1 MKNKKGFTLT
11 EILAT
16 IVILGIIL
24 AIAVPSYN
32 ALSKKFEKEYY
43 DKLDKSVLAAAKS
56 YWKDNPDKRP
66 NELLKTNYIELDDLI
81 KQKHIENV
89 TEYKDKK
96 SLKGY
101 IIIINVGN
109 GKYDYKTCIKN
120 DSETWRSWDG
130 LKEKEKNNINN
141 YCNEIWKKK
150 YTVNY
155 NTITD
160 DRVYL
165 YVDEDYEMNENNSN
179 ELRKKLGTAK
189 VASVTD
195 SDGHTLKE
203 ITIADGEDNKV
214 YPENVTA
221 VALNEKRTFKLEY
234 SNGTRDL
241 EVFKYDA
248 PLVSTEGNKVTLK
261 VKDDNKNLMTDLGLT
276 TSKYQQYVN
285 GKWEDI
291 SCEGTKKEECSIS
304 YRGTGTLEVKYRF
317 IDSDIPGN
325 YRLTGSRDYGNISNE
340 SETYTINL
348 TTPELS
354 VTPHIGNIKGANYNG
369 EWTNEDVY
377 FQIAGKDIKFA
388 YRTSLNGNWKEES
401 SIPESIKTTV
411 KNGKVLNTTYQFADA
426 SGKSEHSKENPL
438 EYSVKIDKIKPT
450 IEVKIY
456 DTNGNEHKTGFLES
470 WTNKDLV
477 LVAKVEDKHSGIKK
491 VSYNLFGDFDEYEG
505 DNNSRIYTT
514 LLNSSTSSVTIEATD
529 NAGNIAGKTINVKID
544 KLKPQ
549 CSITND
555 YNNNKLK
562 ATIVDLGG
570 SGIASKGITPSLN
583 EEKCSE
589 GNSIFENVFDGALN
603 ILNLKTCYKYTK
615 ADMYTL
621 TVQDGANNT
630 SVCQITTKGNNSTTS
645 PKEDL
650 SKPIITL
657 SSASQTSSDV
667 TFSLT
672 NPNNTGTLYY
682 SFDKENWVEYPNE
695 NILLINWTGSRK
707 VYAYVKGTTTKSE
720 TSEATG
726 YCNKDGV
733 WVTPNALEGTY
744 FKLKFTLPNN
754 PSGVTN
760 GKYEYIYWGAVTT
773 NDTENKQ
780 SSQTNECNLTKDLIN
795 NRKTITTSTTEKL
808 YMKFQ
813 RQYYCFA
820 VRPYRNKEIT
830 EINRWTIQR
839 KHAKTVGTINSSNY
853 NGVE

>member
-66 NELLKTNYIELDDLI
+66 KELLKSDHIMLDDLI
-81 KQKHIENV
+81 KKKHIENV
-89 TEYKDKK
+89 TEYRSKK
-96 SLKGY
+96 GLKGY

-120 DSETWRSWDG
+120 AQNWSSWDTS
-130 LKEKEKNNINN
+130 KETVLDNINN
-141 YCNEIWKKK
+141 YCNEIWKNN

-155 NTITD
+155 NTITAD
-160 DRVYL
+160 QVYL

-179 ELRKKLGTAK
+179 ELRKKLGTSK

-195 SDGHTLKE
+195 SEDNTLKE
-203 ITIADGEDNKV
+203 ITIADGKDNKV

-241 EVFKYDA
+241 EVFKYEA
-248 PLVSTEGNKVTLK
+248 PFVSTNGNKVTLN
-261 VKDDNKNLMTDLGLT
+261 VKESDKALLIDKLKLKI
-276 TSKYQQYVN
+276 SKYQQYVN
-285 GKWEDI
+285 GNWEDI
-291 SCEGTKKEECSIS
+291 SCEVDEVDKECITS
-304 YRGTGTLEVKYRF
+304 YKGTGSLEVKYRF
-317 IDSDIPGN
+317 IDSDTEGK
-325 YRLTGSRDYGNISNE
+325 YRLTGARGYGNISDE

-354 VTPHIGNIKGANYNG
+354 VTPHIGNIKGPNYNG

-426 SGKSEHSKENPL
+426 NGKSEHSKKTPL
-438 EYSVKIDKIKPT
+438 EYPVKIDKVKPN
-450 IEVKIY
+450 IEVKVY
-456 DTNGNEHKTGFLES
+456 DTNGNEYDTEKAPP

-477 LVAKVEDKHSGIKK
+477 LVVKVEDKDSGIKEVK
-491 VSYNLFGDFDEYEG
+491 YNDFWNFDGYEG
-505 DNNSRIYTT
+505 NDNSRIYTK
-514 LLNSSTSSVTIEATD
+514 LLDSTISSVKVEAID
-529 NAGNIAGKTINVKID
+529 NAGNKASNTTDVNID
-544 KLKPQ
+544 KSKPYCIITDDSKNSRLK
-549 CSITND
+549 SIIFD
-555 YNNNKLK
+555 ME
-562 ATIVDLGG
+562 
-570 SGIASKGITPSLN
+570 SGIKSKEINPELN
-583 EEKCSE
+583 GEKCSKL
-589 GNSIFENVFDGALN
+589 DTR
-603 ILNLKTCYKYTK
+603 TCYKYTK
-615 ADMYTL
+615 ANIKYTL
-621 TVQDGANNT
+621 TIIDNAGNKNTCEATPKSNT
-630 SVCQITTKGNNSTTS
+630 SST
-645 PKEDL
+645 PAKENL
-650 SKPIITL
+650 AKPIINL
-657 SSASQTSSDV
+657 SPAPKTTSDI
-667 TFSLT
+667 TFTLT
-672 NPNNTGTLYY
+672 NPNSTGTLYY
-682 SFDKENWVEYPNE
+682 SFDKTNWVKYPHGD
-695 NILLINWTGSRK
+695 ILLINWTGSRK
-707 VYAYVKGTTTKSE
+707 VYAYVKGTTTNSE
-720 TSEATG
+720 ISEATG

-733 WVTPNALEGTY
+733 SVSPNALEGTY
-744 FKLKFTLPNN
+744 FTLKFTLPNN

-760 GKYEYIYWGAVTT
+760 GKYEYIYWGAVAT

-780 SSQTNECNLTKDLIN
+780 SSQTNKCNLTKDLIN
-795 NRKTITTSTTEKL
+795 KRKTITTPTTEKL
-808 YMKFQ
+808 YMKYQ

>member
-66 NELLKTNYIELDDLI
+66 KELLKSDHIMLDDLI
-81 KQKHIENV
+81 KKKHIENV
-89 TEYKDKK
+89 TEYRSKK
-96 SLKGY
+96 GLKGY

-120 DSETWRSWDG
+120 AQNWSSWDTS
-130 LKEKEKNNINN
+130 KETVFDNINN
-141 YCNEIWKKK
+141 YCNEIWKNN

-155 NTITD
+155 NTITAD
-160 DRVYL
+160 QVYL

-179 ELRKKLGTAK
+179 ELRKKLGTDK

-195 SDGHTLKE
+195 SDGHTLKK
-203 ITIADGEDNKV
+203 ITIADGKDNKV

-276 TSKYQQYVN
+276 TSKYQQYVKD
-285 GKWEDI
+285 KWEDI
-291 SCEGTKKEECSIS
+291 SCEGTKKEECTIS

-354 VTPHIGNIKGANYNG
+354 VTPHIGSIKGPNYNG

-388 YRTSLNGNWKEES
+388 YRTSLNVKWKEEA
-401 SIPESIKTTV
+401 SIPESIKATV
-411 KNGKVLNTTYQFADA
+411 KTGEVLNTTYQFADA
-426 SGKSEHSKENPL
+426 KGKSEHSKKTPL
-438 EYSVKIDKIKPT
+438 EYPVKIDKVKPN

-456 DTNGNEHKTGFLES
+456 DTNGNEYDTGKKP

-477 LVAKVEDKHSGIKK
+477 LVAKVEDKDSGIKEVK
-491 VSYNLFGDFDEYEG
+491 YNDFWNFDGYEG
-505 DNNSRIYTT
+505 NDNSRIYTK
-514 LLNSSTSSVTIEATD
+514 LLDSTISSVKVEAID
-529 NAGNIAGKTINVKID
+529 NAGNKASNITDVNID
-544 KLKPQ
+544 KSKPYCIITDDSKNSRLK
-549 CSITND
+549 SIIFD
-555 YNNNKLK
+555 ME
-562 ATIVDLGG
+562 
-570 SGIASKGITPSLN
+570 SGIKSKEINPELN
-583 EEKCSE
+583 GEKCSKL
-589 GNSIFENVFDGALN
+589 DTR
-603 ILNLKTCYKYTK
+603 TCYKYTK
-615 ADMYTL
+615 ANIKYTL
-621 TVQDGANNT
+621 TIIDNAGNKNTCEATPKSNT
-630 SVCQITTKGNNSTTS
+630 SST
-645 PKEDL
+645 PAKENL
-650 SKPIITL
+650 AKPIINL
-657 SSASQTSSDV
+657 SPAPKTTSDI
-667 TFSLT
+667 TFTLT
-672 NPNNTGTLYY
+672 NPNSTGTLYY
-682 SFDKENWVEYPNE
+682 SFDKTNWVKYPHGD
-695 NILLINWTGSRK
+695 ILLINWTGSRK
-707 VYAYVKGTTTKSE
+707 VYAYVKGTTTNSE
-720 TSEATG
+720 ISEATG

-733 WVTPNALEGTY
+733 SVSPNALEGTY

-760 GKYEYIYWGAVTT
+760 GKYEYIYWGAVAT
-773 NDTENKQ
+773 DHTENKQ
-780 SSQTNECNLTKDLIN
+780 SSQTNKCNLTEDLIN
-795 NRKTITTSTTEKL
+795 ERKIITTSTTERL

>member
-130 LKEKEKNNINN
+130 LKEKEENNINN
-141 YCNEIWKKK
+141 YCNKIWINE

-155 NTITD
+155 NAITGD
-160 DRVYL
+160 PVYL

-179 ELRKKLGTAK
+179 ELRKKLGTDK

-195 SDGHTLKE
+195 RDGHTLKK
-203 ITIADGEDNKV
+203 IRIADGEDNKV

-241 EVFKYDA
+241 QVFKYDA
-248 PLVSTEGNKVTLK
+248 PLVSTNGNKVTLK
-261 VKDDNKNLMTDLGLT
+261 VKDANKNLMTDLSLT
-276 TSKYQQYVN
+276 TFKYQQYVKD
-285 GKWEDI
+285 KWEDI
-291 SCEGTKKEECSIS
+291 SCEETKNEGCTIS

-340 SETYTINL
+340 SEIYTINL
-348 TTPELS
+348 TTSELS
-354 VTPHIGNIKGANYNG
+354 VTPHIGSIKGSNYNG
-369 EWTNEDVY
+369 EWISKDVY
-377 FQIAGKDIKFA
+377 FQIEGKNIKLA
-388 YRTSLNGNWKEES
+388 YRTSLNGNWKEEK
-401 SIPESIKTTV
+401 SIPESIKATV
-411 KNGKVLNTTYQFADA
+411 KKDKVLNTTYQFADA

-456 DTNGNEHKTGFLES
+456 DTNGIEHETGK

-514 LLNSSTSSVTIEATD
+514 LLNSSTSSVTI
-529 NAGNIAGKTINVKID
+529 
-544 KLKPQ
+544 
-549 CSITND
+549 
-555 YNNNKLK
+555 
-562 ATIVDLGG
+562 
-570 SGIASKGITPSLN
+570 
-583 EEKCSE
+583 
-589 GNSIFENVFDGALN
+589 
-603 ILNLKTCYKYTK
+603 
-615 ADMYTL
+615 
-621 TVQDGANNT
+621 
-630 SVCQITTKGNNSTTS
+630 
-645 PKEDL
+645 
-650 SKPIITL
+650 
-657 SSASQTSSDV
+657 
-667 TFSLT
+667 
-672 NPNNTGTLYY
+672 
-682 SFDKENWVEYPNE
+682 
-695 NILLINWTGSRK
+695 
-707 VYAYVKGTTTKSE
+707 
-720 TSEATG
+720 
-726 YCNKDGV
+726 
-733 WVTPNALEGTY
+733 
-744 FKLKFTLPNN
+744 
-754 PSGVTN
+754 
-760 GKYEYIYWGAVTT
+760 
-773 NDTENKQ
+773 
-780 SSQTNECNLTKDLIN
+780 
-795 NRKTITTSTTEKL
+795 
-808 YMKFQ
+808 
-813 RQYYCFA
+813 
-820 VRPYRNKEIT
+820 
-830 EINRWTIQR
+830 
-839 KHAKTVGTINSSNY
+839 
-853 NGVE
+853 

>member
-1 MKNKKGFTLT
+1 M
-11 EILAT
+11 
-16 IVILGIIL
+16 
-24 AIAVPSYN
+24 
-32 ALSKKFEKEYY
+32 
-43 DKLDKSVLAAAKS
+43 
-56 YWKDNPDKRP
+56 
-66 NELLKTNYIELDDLI
+66 
-81 KQKHIENV
+81 
-89 TEYKDKK
+89 
-96 SLKGY
+96 
-101 IIIINVGN
+101 
-109 GKYDYKTCIKN
+109 
-120 DSETWRSWDG
+120 
-130 LKEKEKNNINN
+130 
-141 YCNEIWKKK
+141 
-150 YTVNY
+150 
-155 NTITD
+155 
-160 DRVYL
+160 
-165 YVDEDYEMNENNSN
+165 
-179 ELRKKLGTAK
+179 
-189 VASVTD
+189 
-195 SDGHTLKE
+195 
-203 ITIADGEDNKV
+203 
-214 YPENVTA
+214 
-221 VALNEKRTFKLEY
+221 
-234 SNGTRDL
+234 
-241 EVFKYDA
+241 
-248 PLVSTEGNKVTLK
+248 
-261 VKDDNKNLMTDLGLT
+261 
-276 TSKYQQYVN
+276 
-285 GKWEDI
+285 
-291 SCEGTKKEECSIS
+291 
-304 YRGTGTLEVKYRF
+304 
-317 IDSDIPGN
+317 
-325 YRLTGSRDYGNISNE
+325 
-340 SETYTINL
+340 
-348 TTPELS
+348 
-354 VTPHIGNIKGANYNG
+354 
-369 EWTNEDVY
+369 
-377 FQIAGKDIKFA
+377 
-388 YRTSLNGNWKEES
+388 
-401 SIPESIKTTV
+401 
-411 KNGKVLNTTYQFADA
+411 
-426 SGKSEHSKENPL
+426 
-438 EYSVKIDKIKPT
+438 
-450 IEVKIY
+450 
-456 DTNGNEHKTGFLES
+456 
-470 WTNKDLV
+470 
-477 LVAKVEDKHSGIKK
+477 AKVEDKHSGIKK

-514 LLNSSTSSVTIEATD
+514 LLNSSTSSVTIKATD
-529 NAGNIAGKTINVKID
+529 NAGNTAEKTINVKID

-555 YNNNKLK
+555 SNNNKLK

-707 VYAYVKGTTTKSE
+707 VYAYVKGTTTNSE
-720 TSEATG
+720 ISEATG

-733 WVTPNALEGTY
+733 SVSPNALEGTY

-760 GKYEYIYWGAVTT
+760 GKYEYIYWGAVAT
-773 NDTENKQ
+773 DHTENKQ
-780 SSQTNECNLTKDLIN
+780 SSQTNKCNLTEDLIN
-795 NRKTITTSTTEKL
+795 ERKIITTSTTERL

>member
-120 DSETWRSWDG
+120 DSKTWMSWN
-130 LKEKEKNNINN
+130 ENQEVEKNNINN
-141 YCNEIWKKK
+141 YCNGIWINE

-155 NTITD
+155 NAITD

-195 SDGHTLKE
+195 SYGHTLKK
-203 ITIADGEDNKV
+203 ITIADGKDNKV

-276 TSKYQQYVN
+276 TSKYQQYVKD
-285 GKWEDI
+285 KWEDI
-291 SCEGTKKEECSIS
+291 SCEGTKKEECTIS

-354 VTPHIGNIKGANYNG
+354 VTPHIGSIKGPNYNG

-438 EYSVKIDKIKPT
+438 EYPVKIDKIKPT

-456 DTNGNEHKTGFLES
+456 DTNGKEHKTGK

-514 LLNSSTSSVTIEATD
+514 LLNSSTSSVTIKATD
-529 NAGNIAGKTINVKID
+529 NAGNIAEKTINVKID

-555 YNNNKLK
+555 SNNNKLK

-630 SVCQITTKGNNSTTS
+630 SDCQITTKGNNSTTS

-657 SSASQTSSDV
+657 SSTSQTSSDV

-707 VYAYVKGTTTKSE
+707 VYAYVKGTTTNSE
-720 TSEATG
+720 ISEATG

-733 WVTPNALEGTY
+733 SVSPNALEGTY
-744 FKLKFTLPNN
+744 FNLKFTLPNN

-760 GKYEYIYWGAVTT
+760 GKYEYIYWGAVAT

-780 SSQTNECNLTKDLIN
+780 SSQTNECNLTEDLIN
-795 NRKTITTSTTEKL
+795 KRKIITTSTTEKL
-808 YMKFQ
+808 YMKYQ

-820 VRPYRNKEIT
+820 VRPYRDKEIT

>member
-16 IVILGIIL
+16 IVILGVIL

-56 YWKDNPDKRP
+56 YCKDNPDKRP
-66 NELLKTNYIELDDLI
+66 KELLKSDHIMLDDLI
-81 KQKHIENV
+81 KKKHIENV

-96 SLKGY
+96 SLEGY

-120 DSETWRSWDG
+120 AQNWSSWDTS
-130 LKEKEKNNINN
+130 KETVFDNINN
-141 YCNEIWKKK
+141 YCNEIWKNN

-155 NTITD
+155 NTITAD
-160 DRVYL
+160 QVYL

-179 ELRKKLGTAK
+179 ELRKKLGTSK

-195 SDGHTLKE
+195 SEDNTLKA
-203 ITIADGEDNKV
+203 ITIADGKDNKV

-241 EVFKYDA
+241 EVFKYEA
-248 PLVSTEGNKVTLK
+248 PFVSTNGNKVTLN
-261 VKDDNKNLMTDLGLT
+261 VKESDKALLIDKLKLKI
-276 TSKYQQYVN
+276 SKYQQYVN
-285 GKWEDI
+285 GNWEDI
-291 SCEGTKKEECSIS
+291 SCEVDEVDKECITS
-304 YRGTGTLEVKYRF
+304 YKGTGSLEVKYRF
-317 IDSDIPGN
+317 IDSDTEGK
-325 YRLTGSRDYGNISNE
+325 YRLTGARGYGNISDE

-354 VTPHIGNIKGANYNG
+354 VTPHIGNIKGPNYNG

-426 SGKSEHSKENPL
+426 NGKSEHSKETPL
-438 EYSVKIDKIKPT
+438 EYPVKIDKVKPN
-450 IEVKIY
+450 IEVKVY
-456 DTNGNEHKTGFLES
+456 DTNGNEYDNDTEKAP

-477 LVAKVEDKHSGIKK
+477 LVVKVEDKDSGIKEVK
-491 VSYNLFGDFDEYEG
+491 YNDFWNFDGYEG
-505 DNNSRIYTT
+505 NDNSRIYTK
-514 LLNSSTSSVTIEATD
+514 LLDSTISSVKVEAID
-529 NAGNIAGKTINVKID
+529 NAGNKASNTTDVNID
-544 KLKPQ
+544 KSKPYCIITDDSKNSRLK
-549 CSITND
+549 SIIFD
-555 YNNNKLK
+555 ME
-562 ATIVDLGG
+562 
-570 SGIASKGITPSLN
+570 SGIKSKEINPELN
-583 EEKCSE
+583 GEKCSKL
-589 GNSIFENVFDGALN
+589 DTR
-603 ILNLKTCYKYTK
+603 TCYKYTK
-615 ADMYTL
+615 ANIKYTL
-621 TVQDGANNT
+621 TIIDNAGNKNTCEATPKSNT
-630 SVCQITTKGNNSTTS
+630 SST
-645 PKEDL
+645 PAKENL
-650 SKPIITL
+650 AKPIINL
-657 SSASQTSSDV
+657 SPAPKTTSDI
-667 TFSLT
+667 TFTLT
-672 NPNNTGTLYY
+672 NPNSTGTLYY
-682 SFDKENWVEYPNE
+682 SFDKTNWVKYPHGD
-695 NILLINWTGSRK
+695 ILLINWTGSRK
-707 VYAYVKGTTTKSE
+707 VYAYVKGTTTNSE
-720 TSEATG
+720 ISEATG

-733 WVTPNALEGTY
+733 SVSPNALEGTY

-760 GKYEYIYWGAVTT
+760 GKYEYIYWGAVAT

-780 SSQTNECNLTKDLIN
+780 SSQTNKCNLTKDLIN
-795 NRKTITTSTTEKL
+795 KRKTITTPTTEKL
-808 YMKFQ
+808 YMKYQ

>member
-16 IVILGIIL
+16 IVILGVIL

-66 NELLKTNYIELDDLI
+66 KELLKSDYIALDDLI
-81 KQKHIENV
+81 KEKHIENV
-89 TEYKDKK
+89 TEYRSKK
-96 SLKGY
+96 GLEGY

-120 DSETWRSWDG
+120 DKNWSSWDSS
-130 LKEKEKNNINN
+130 KATVKDNINN
-141 YCNEIWKKK
+141 YCNNKWLAND
-150 YTVNY
+150 VNY
-155 NTITD
+155 NTITED
-160 DRVYL
+160 PVYL

-179 ELRKKLGTAK
+179 ELRKKLGTSK
-189 VASVTD
+189 IASVTD

-241 EVFKYDA
+241 EVFKYEA
-248 PLVSTEGNKVTLK
+248 PIVSTKENKVTLK
-261 VKDDNKNLMTDLGLT
+261 VKDVNKNLMTDLGLT

-291 SCEGTKKEECSIS
+291 SCEGTKKEECTIS

-340 SETYTINL
+340 SEIYAINL
-348 TTPELS
+348 TTSELS
-354 VTPHIGNIKGANYNG
+354 VTPHIGNIKGPNYNG
-369 EWTNEDVY
+369 EWINKDVY
-377 FQIAGKDIKFA
+377 FQIEGKDIKFA

-426 SGKSEHSKENPL
+426 NGKSEHSKKTPL
-438 EYSVKIDKIKPT
+438 EYPVKIDKVKPN
-450 IEVKIY
+450 IEVKVY
-456 DTNGNEHKTGFLES
+456 DTNGNEYDTEKAP

-477 LVAKVEDKHSGIKK
+477 LVVKVEDKDSGIKEVK
-491 VSYNLFGDFDEYEG
+491 YNDFWNFDGYEG
-505 DNNSRIYTT
+505 NDNSRIYTK
-514 LLNSSTSSVTIEATD
+514 LLDSTISSVKVEAID
-529 NAGNIAGKTINVKID
+529 NAGNKASNTTDVNID
-544 KLKPQ
+544 KSKPYCIITDDSKNSRLK
-549 CSITND
+549 SIIFD
-555 YNNNKLK
+555 ME
-562 ATIVDLGG
+562 
-570 SGIASKGITPSLN
+570 SGIKSKEINPKLN
-583 EEKCSE
+583 GEKCSKL
-589 GNSIFENVFDGALN
+589 DTR
-603 ILNLKTCYKYTK
+603 TCYKYTK
-615 ADMYTL
+615 ANIKYTL
-621 TVQDGANNT
+621 TIIDNAGNKNTCEATPKSNT
-630 SVCQITTKGNNSTTS
+630 SST
-645 PKEDL
+645 PAKENL
-650 SKPIITL
+650 AKPIINL
-657 SSASQTSSDV
+657 SPAPKTTSDI
-667 TFSLT
+667 TFTLT
-672 NPNNTGTLYY
+672 NPNSTGTLYY
-682 SFDKENWVEYPNE
+682 SFDKTNWVKYPHGD
-695 NILLINWTGSRK
+695 ILLINWTGSRK
-707 VYAYVKGTTTKSE
+707 VYAYVKGTTTNSE
-720 TSEATG
+720 ISEATG

-733 WVTPNALEGTY
+733 SVSPNALEGTY
-744 FKLKFTLPNN
+744 FTLKFTLPNN

-760 GKYEYIYWGAVTT
+760 GKYEYIYWGAVAT

-780 SSQTNECNLTKDLIN
+780 SSQTNKCNLTEDLISK
-795 NRKTITTSTTEKL
+795 RKIITTPTTERL
-808 YMKFQ
+808 YMKYQ

-820 VRPYRNKEIT
+820 VRAYRNKEIT

-853 NGVE
+853 NGVK

>member
-16 IVILGIIL
+16 IVILGVIL

-56 YWKDNPDKRP
+56 YWKDNPDRRP
-66 NELLKTNYIELDDLI
+66 KELLKSNYIVLDDLI
-81 KQKHIENV
+81 KKKHIENV
-89 TEYKDKK
+89 TEYRSKK
-96 SLKGY
+96 GLEGY

-120 DSETWRSWDG
+120 DKNWSSWDR
-130 LKEKEKNNINN
+130 LKEKDKNNINN
-141 YCNEIWKKK
+141 YCNKIWINE

-155 NTITD
+155 NTITAD
-160 DRVYL
+160 QVYL

-179 ELRKKLGTAK
+179 ELRKKLGTSK

-195 SDGHTLKE
+195 SNDILKE

-241 EVFKYDA
+241 QVFKYDA
-248 PLVSTEGNKVTLK
+248 PLVSTDGNKVTLK
-261 VKDDNKNLMTDLGLT
+261 VNNNDEALIEKLGLKIY
-276 TSKYQQYVN
+276 KYQQYVN
-285 GKWEDI
+285 GEWEDI
-291 SCEGTKKEECSIS
+291 SCKVDKECITS
-304 YRGTGTLEVKYRF
+304 YNETGSLEVKYRF
-317 IDSDIPGN
+317 IDSDTEGK
-325 YRLTGSRDYGNISNE
+325 YRLTGARGYGNISDE

-354 VTPHIGNIKGANYNG
+354 VTPHIGNIKGPNYNG

-411 KNGKVLNTTYQFADA
+411 KNGKMLNTTYQFADA
-426 SGKSEHSKENPL
+426 NGKSEHSKETPL
-438 EYSVKIDKIKPT
+438 EYPVKIDKVKPN
-450 IEVKIY
+450 IEVKVY
-456 DTNGNEHKTGFLES
+456 DTNGNEYDTEKAP

-477 LVAKVEDKHSGIKK
+477 LVVKVEDKDSGIKEVK
-491 VSYNLFGDFDEYEG
+491 YNDFWNFDGYEG
-505 DNNSRIYTT
+505 NDNSRIYTK
-514 LLNSSTSSVTIEATD
+514 LLDSTISSVKVEAID
-529 NAGNIAGKTINVKID
+529 NAGNKASNTTDVNID
-544 KLKPQ
+544 KSKPYCIITDDSKNSRLK
-549 CSITND
+549 SIIFD
-555 YNNNKLK
+555 ME
-562 ATIVDLGG
+562 
-570 SGIASKGITPSLN
+570 SGIKSKEINPILN
-583 EEKCSE
+583 GEKCSKL
-589 GNSIFENVFDGALN
+589 DTR
-603 ILNLKTCYKYTK
+603 TCYKYTK
-615 ADMYTL
+615 ANIKYTL
-621 TVQDGANNT
+621 TIIDNAGNKNTCEATPKSNT
-630 SVCQITTKGNNSTTS
+630 SST
-645 PKEDL
+645 PAKENL
-650 SKPIITL
+650 AKPIINL
-657 SSASQTSSDV
+657 SPAPKTTSDI
-667 TFSLT
+667 TFTLT
-672 NPNNTGTLYY
+672 NPNSTGTLYY
-682 SFDKENWVEYPNE
+682 SFDKTNWVKYPHGD
-695 NILLINWTGSRK
+695 ILLINWTGSRK
-707 VYAYVKGTTTKSE
+707 VYAYVKGTTTNSE
-720 TSEATG
+720 ISEATG

-733 WVTPNALEGTY
+733 SVSPNALEGTY
-744 FKLKFTLPNN
+744 FTLKFTLPNN

-760 GKYEYIYWGAVTT
+760 GKYEYIYWGAVAT

-780 SSQTNECNLTKDLIN
+780 SSQTNKCNLTEDLISK
-795 NRKTITTSTTEKL
+795 RKIITTPTTERL
-808 YMKFQ
+808 YMKYQ

-853 NGVE
+853 NGVK

>member
-130 LKEKEKNNINN
+130 LKEKDKNNINN

-195 SDGHTLKE
+195 SYGHTLKE
-203 ITIADGEDNKV
+203 IRIADGEDNKV

-241 EVFKYDA
+241 QVFKYDA
-248 PLVSTEGNKVTLK
+248 PLVSTNGNKVTLK
-261 VKDDNKNLMTDLGLT
+261 VKDANKNLMTDLSLT
-276 TSKYQQYVN
+276 TFKYQQYVKD
-285 GKWEDI
+285 KWEDI
-291 SCEGTKKEECSIS
+291 SCEETKNEGCTIS

-317 IDSDIPGN
+317 IDSDTEGK
-325 YRLTGSRDYGNISNE
+325 YRLTGARGYGNISDE

-354 VTPHIGNIKGANYNG
+354 VTPHIGNIKGQNYNG

-426 SGKSEHSKENPL
+426 NGKSEHSKKTPL
-438 EYSVKIDKIKPT
+438 EYPVKIDKVKPN
-450 IEVKIY
+450 IEVKVY
-456 DTNGNEHKTGFLES
+456 DTNGNEYDTEKAP

-477 LVAKVEDKHSGIKK
+477 LVVKVEDKDSGIKEVK
-491 VSYNLFGDFDEYEG
+491 YNDFWNFDGYEG
-505 DNNSRIYTT
+505 NDNSRIYTK
-514 LLNSSTSSVTIEATD
+514 LLDSTISSVIVEAID
-529 NAGNIAGKTINVKID
+529 NAGNKASNITDVNID
-544 KLKPQ
+544 KSKPYCIITDDSKNSRLK
-549 CSITND
+549 SIIFD
-555 YNNNKLK
+555 ME
-562 ATIVDLGG
+562 
-570 SGIASKGITPSLN
+570 SGIKSKEINPELN
-583 EEKCSE
+583 GEKCSKL
-589 GNSIFENVFDGALN
+589 DTR
-603 ILNLKTCYKYTK
+603 TCYKYTK
-615 ADMYTL
+615 ANIKYTL
-621 TVQDGANNT
+621 TIIDNAGNKNTCEATPKSNT
-630 SVCQITTKGNNSTTS
+630 SST
-645 PKEDL
+645 PAKENL
-650 SKPIITL
+650 AKPIINL
-657 SSASQTSSDV
+657 SPAPKTTSDI
-667 TFSLT
+667 TFTLT
-672 NPNNTGTLYY
+672 NPNSTGTLYY
-682 SFDKENWVEYPNE
+682 SFDKTNWVKYPHGD
-695 NILLINWTGSRK
+695 ILLINWTGSRK
-707 VYAYVKGTTTKSE
+707 VYAYVKGTTTNSE
-720 TSEATG
+720 ISEATG

-733 WVTPNALEGTY
+733 SVSPNALEGTY
-744 FKLKFTLPNN
+744 FNLKFTLPNN

-760 GKYEYIYWGAVTT
+760 GKYEYIYWGAVAT

-780 SSQTNECNLTKDLIN
+780 SSQTNECNLTEDLIN
-795 NRKTITTSTTEKL
+795 KRKIITTSTTEKL
-808 YMKFQ
+808 YMKYQ

-820 VRPYRNKEIT
+820 VRPYRDKEIT

>member
-16 IVILGIIL
+16 IVILGVIL

-56 YWKDNPDKRP
+56 YWKDNSDKRP
-66 NELLKTNYIELDDLI
+66 KELLKSDHIMLDDLI
-81 KQKHIENV
+81 KEKHIENV
-89 TEYKDKK
+89 TEYRSKK
-96 SLKGY
+96 GLEGY

-120 DSETWRSWDG
+120 DKNWSSWDR
-130 LKEKEKNNINN
+130 LKEKEENNINN
-141 YCNEIWKKK
+141 YCNKIWINE

-155 NTITD
+155 NAITGD
-160 DRVYL
+160 PVYL

-179 ELRKKLGTAK
+179 ELRKKLGTSK
-189 VASVTD
+189 KASVTD

-241 EVFKYDA
+241 QVFKYDA
-248 PLVSTEGNKVTLK
+248 PLVSTDGNKVTLK
-261 VKDDNKNLMTDLGLT
+261 VNENDKKRMKQLGLT
-276 TSKYQQYVN
+276 ISKYQQYVN
-285 GKWEDI
+285 DKWEDI
-291 SCEGTKKEECSIS
+291 SCKVDKECITS
-304 YRGTGTLEVKYRF
+304 YNGTGSLEVKYRF
-317 IDSDIPGN
+317 IDSDTEGK
-325 YRLTGSRDYGNISNE
+325 YRLTGARDYGNISDE
-340 SETYTINL
+340 SKTYTINL

-354 VTPHIGNIKGANYNG
+354 VTPHIGSIKGPNYNG

-411 KNGKVLNTTYQFADA
+411 KNGEVLNTTYQFADA
-426 SGKSEHSKENPL
+426 NGKSEHSKETPL
-438 EYSVKIDKIKPT
+438 EYPVKIDKVKPN
-450 IEVKIY
+450 IEVKVY
-456 DTNGNEHKTGFLES
+456 DTNGNEYDTEKAP

-477 LVAKVEDKHSGIKK
+477 LVVKVEDKDSGIKEVK
-491 VSYNLFGDFDEYEG
+491 YNDFWNFDGYEG
-505 DNNSRIYTT
+505 NDNSRIYTK
-514 LLNSSTSSVTIEATD
+514 LLDSTISSVKVEAID
-529 NAGNIAGKTINVKID
+529 NAGNKASNTTDVNID
-544 KLKPQ
+544 KSKPYCIITDDSKNSRLK
-549 CSITND
+549 SIIFD
-555 YNNNKLK
+555 ME
-562 ATIVDLGG
+562 
-570 SGIASKGITPSLN
+570 SGIKSKEINPELN
-583 EEKCSE
+583 GEKCSKL
-589 GNSIFENVFDGALN
+589 DTR
-603 ILNLKTCYKYTK
+603 TCYKYTK
-615 ADMYTL
+615 ANIKYTL
-621 TVQDGANNT
+621 TIIDNAGNKNTCEATPKSNT
-630 SVCQITTKGNNSTTS
+630 SST
-645 PKEDL
+645 PAKENL
-650 SKPIITL
+650 AKPIINL
-657 SSASQTSSDV
+657 SPAPKTTSDI
-667 TFSLT
+667 TFTLT
-672 NPNNTGTLYY
+672 NPNSTGTLYY
-682 SFDKENWVEYPNE
+682 SFDKTNWVKYPHGD
-695 NILLINWTGSRK
+695 ILLINWTGSRK
-707 VYAYVKGTTTKSE
+707 VYAYVKGTTTNSE
-720 TSEATG
+720 ISEATG

-733 WVTPNALEGTY
+733 SVSPNALEGTY
-744 FKLKFTLPNN
+744 FTLKFTLPNN

-760 GKYEYIYWGAVTT
+760 GKYEYIYWGAVAT

-780 SSQTNECNLTKDLIN
+780 SSQTNKCNLTEDLISK
-795 NRKTITTSTTEKL
+795 RKIITTPTTERL
-808 YMKFQ
+808 YMKYQ

-853 NGVE
+853 NGIK

>member
-16 IVILGIIL
+16 IVILGVIL

-66 NELLKTNYIELDDLI
+66 KELLKSDHIMLDDLI
-81 KQKHIENV
+81 KKKHIENV

-96 SLKGY
+96 SLEGY

-120 DSETWRSWDG
+120 AQNWSSWDTS
-130 LKEKEKNNINN
+130 KETVFDNINN
-141 YCNEIWKKK
+141 YCNEIWKNN

-155 NTITD
+155 NTITAD
-160 DRVYL
+160 QVYL

-179 ELRKKLGTAK
+179 ELRKKLGTSK

-195 SDGHTLKE
+195 SEDNTLKA
-203 ITIADGEDNKV
+203 ITIADGKDNKV

-241 EVFKYDA
+241 EVFKYEA
-248 PLVSTEGNKVTLK
+248 PFVSTNGNKVTLN
-261 VKDDNKNLMTDLGLT
+261 VKESDKALLIDKLKLKI
-276 TSKYQQYVN
+276 SKYQQYVN
-285 GKWEDI
+285 GNWEDI
-291 SCEGTKKEECSIS
+291 SCEVDEVDKECITS
-304 YRGTGTLEVKYRF
+304 YKGTGSLEVKYRF
-317 IDSDIPGN
+317 IDSDTEGK
-325 YRLTGSRDYGNISNE
+325 YRLTGARGYGNISDE

-354 VTPHIGNIKGANYNG
+354 VTPHIGNIKGPNYNG

-426 SGKSEHSKENPL
+426 NGKSEHSKETPL
-438 EYSVKIDKIKPT
+438 EYPVKIDKVKPN
-450 IEVKIY
+450 IEVKVY
-456 DTNGNEHKTGFLES
+456 DTNGNEYDNDTEKAP

-477 LVAKVEDKHSGIKK
+477 LVVKVEDKDSGIKEVK
-491 VSYNLFGDFDEYEG
+491 YNDFWNFDGYEG
-505 DNNSRIYTT
+505 NDNSRIYTK
-514 LLNSSTSSVTIEATD
+514 LLDSTISSVKVEAID
-529 NAGNIAGKTINVKID
+529 NAGNKASNTTDVNID
-544 KLKPQ
+544 KSKPYCIITDDSKNSRLK
-549 CSITND
+549 SIIFD
-555 YNNNKLK
+555 ME
-562 ATIVDLGG
+562 
-570 SGIASKGITPSLN
+570 SGIKSKEINPELN
-583 EEKCSE
+583 GEKCSKL
-589 GNSIFENVFDGALN
+589 DTR
-603 ILNLKTCYKYTK
+603 TCYKYTK
-615 ADMYTL
+615 ANIKYTL
-621 TVQDGANNT
+621 TIIDNAGNKNTCEATPKSNT
-630 SVCQITTKGNNSTTS
+630 SST
-645 PKEDL
+645 PAKENL
-650 SKPIITL
+650 AKPIINL
-657 SSASQTSSDV
+657 SPAPKTTSDI
-667 TFSLT
+667 TFTLT
-672 NPNNTGTLYY
+672 NPNSTGTLYY
-682 SFDKENWVEYPNE
+682 SFDKTNWVKYPHGD
-695 NILLINWTGSRK
+695 ILLINWTGSRK
-707 VYAYVKGTTTKSE
+707 VYAYVKGTTTNSE
-720 TSEATG
+720 ISEATG

-733 WVTPNALEGTY
+733 SVSPNALEGTY

-760 GKYEYIYWGAVTT
+760 GKYEYIYWGAVAT

-780 SSQTNECNLTKDLIN
+780 SSQTNKCNLTKDLIN
-795 NRKTITTSTTEKL
+795 KRKTITTPTTEKL
-808 YMKFQ
+808 YMKYQ

-839 KHAKTVGTINSSNY
+839 KHAKTVRTINSSNY

>member
-16 IVILGIIL
+16 IVILGVIL

-32 ALSKKFEKEYY
+32 SLSKKFEKEYY

-66 NELLKTNYIELDDLI
+66 NELLMSDHIKLDDLI

-141 YCNEIWKKK
+141 YCNEIWEKK

-203 ITIADGEDNKV
+203 IRIADGDDNKV

-221 VALNEKRTFKLEY
+221 VALNKKRTFKLEY

-248 PLVSTEGNKVTLK
+248 PLAATNGNKVTLNVTENDK
-261 VKDDNKNLMTDLGLT
+261 KRMKQLGLT
-276 TSKYQQYVN
+276 ISKYQQYVN
-285 GKWEDI
+285 GNWEDI
-291 SCEGTKKEECSIS
+291 SCEVDKECITS
-304 YRGTGTLEVKYRF
+304 YNGTGTLEVKYRF
-317 IDSDIPGN
+317 IDSDIAGE
-325 YRLTGSRDYGNISNE
+325 YRLTGSRDYGNISDE
-340 SETYTINL
+340 SDTYKINL

-354 VTPHIGNIKGANYNG
+354 VTPHIGSIKGPNYNG

-388 YRTSLNGNWKEES
+388 YKTSLNGNWKEEE

-426 SGKSEHSKENPL
+426 NGKSKHSKKTPL
-438 EYSVKIDKIKPT
+438 EYSVKIDKVKPN

-456 DTNGNEHKTGFLES
+456 DTNGNKYDTGKKP

-477 LVAKVEDKHSGIKK
+477 LVVKVEDKDSGIKEVK
-491 VSYNLFGDFDEYEG
+491 YNDFWNFDGYEG
-505 DNNSRIYTT
+505 NDNSRIYTK
-514 LLNSSTSSVTIEATD
+514 LLDSTISSVKVEAID
-529 NAGNIAGKTINVKID
+529 NAGNKASNTTDVNID
-544 KLKPQ
+544 KSKPYCIITDDSKNSRLK
-549 CSITND
+549 SIIFD
-555 YNNNKLK
+555 M
-562 ATIVDLGG
+562 GG
-570 SGIASKGITPSLN
+570 SGIKSKEINPTLN
-583 EEKCSE
+583 GEKCS
-589 GNSIFENVFDGALN
+589 
-603 ILNLKTCYKYTK
+603 ILDTRTCYKYTK
-615 ADMYTL
+615 TNTKYTL
-621 TVQDGANNT
+621 TVIDKAGNKNTCEATPKSNT
-630 SVCQITTKGNNSTTS
+630 SST
-645 PKEDL
+645 PAKENL
-650 SKPIITL
+650 AKPIINL
-657 SSASQTSSDV
+657 SPAPKTTSDI
-667 TFSLT
+667 TFTLT
-672 NPNNTGTLYY
+672 NPNSTGTLYY
-682 SFDKENWVEYPNE
+682 SFDKTNWVKYPHGD
-695 NILLINWTGSRK
+695 ILLINWTGSRK
-707 VYAYVKGTTTKSE
+707 VYAYVKGTTTNSE
-720 TSEATG
+720 ISEATG

-733 WVTPNALEGTY
+733 SVSPNALEGTY
-744 FKLKFTLPNN
+744 FTLKFTLPNN

-760 GKYEYIYWGAVTT
+760 GKYEYIYWGAVAT

-780 SSQTNECNLTKDLIN
+780 SSQTNKCNLTEDLISK
-795 NRKTITTSTTEKL
+795 RKIITTPTTERL

-853 NGVE
+853 NGVK

>member
-16 IVILGIIL
+16 IVILGVIL

-43 DKLDKSVLAAAKS
+43 DKLEGSVLAAAKS
-56 YWKDNPDKRP
+56 YWKDNPDRRP
-66 NELLKTNYIELDDLI
+66 KELLKSDYIALDDLI
-81 KQKHIENV
+81 KKKHIENV
-89 TEYKDKK
+89 TEYRSKK
-96 SLKGY
+96 GLEGY

-120 DSETWRSWDG
+120 DKNWSSWDR
-130 LKEKEKNNINN
+130 LKEKEENNINN
-141 YCNEIWKKK
+141 YCNNKWLAND
-150 YTVNY
+150 VNY

-179 ELRKKLGTAK
+179 ELRKKLGTSK

-195 SDGHTLKE
+195 SNGNRLKE
-203 ITIADGEDNKV
+203 ITIADGKDNKV

-221 VALNEKRTFKLEY
+221 VALNKERTFELQY

-241 EVFKYDA
+241 EVFKYEA

-261 VKDDNKNLMTDLGLT
+261 VKDVNKNLMTDLGLT

-291 SCEGTKKEECSIS
+291 SCEGTKKEECTIS

-340 SETYTINL
+340 SKTYTINL

-354 VTPHIGNIKGANYNG
+354 VTPHIGSIKGPNYNG

-388 YRTSLNGNWKEES
+388 YRTSLNVKWKEEA
-401 SIPESIKTTV
+401 SIPESIKATV
-411 KNGKVLNTTYQFADA
+411 KTGEVLNTTYQFADA
-426 SGKSEHSKENPL
+426 KGKSEHSKKTPL
-438 EYSVKIDKIKPT
+438 EYPVKIDKVKPN

-456 DTNGNEHKTGFLES
+456 DTNGNEYDTGKKP

-477 LVAKVEDKHSGIKK
+477 LVAKVEDKDSGIKEVK
-491 VSYNLFGDFDEYEG
+491 YNDFWNFDGYEG
-505 DNNSRIYTT
+505 NDNSRIYTK
-514 LLNSSTSSVTIEATD
+514 LLDSTISSVKVEAID
-529 NAGNIAGKTINVKID
+529 NAGNKASNTTDVNID
-544 KLKPQ
+544 KSKPYCIITDDSKNSRLK
-549 CSITND
+549 SIIFD
-555 YNNNKLK
+555 
-562 ATIVDLGG
+562 VGG
-570 SGIASKGITPSLN
+570 SGIKSKEINPKLN
-583 EEKCSE
+583 GEKCS
-589 GNSIFENVFDGALN
+589 
-603 ILNLKTCYKYTK
+603 ILDTRTCYKYTETNTK
-615 ADMYTL
+615 YTL
-621 TVQDGANNT
+621 TVIDKAGNKNTCEATPKSNT
-630 SVCQITTKGNNSTTS
+630 SST
-645 PKEDL
+645 PAKENL
-650 SKPIITL
+650 AKPIINL
-657 SSASQTSSDV
+657 SPAPKTTSDI
-667 TFSLT
+667 TFTLT
-672 NPNNTGTLYY
+672 NPNSTGTLYY
-682 SFDKENWVEYPNE
+682 SFDKTNWVKYPHGD
-695 NILLINWTGSRK
+695 ILLINWTGSRK
-707 VYAYVKGTTTKSE
+707 VYAYVKGTTTNSE
-720 TSEATG
+720 ISEATG

-733 WVTPNALEGTY
+733 SVSPNALEGTY
-744 FKLKFTLPNN
+744 FTLKFTLPNN

-760 GKYEYIYWGAVTT
+760 GKYEYIYWGAVAT

-780 SSQTNECNLTKDLIN
+780 SSQTNKCNLTEDLISK
-795 NRKTITTSTTEKL
+795 RKIITTPTTERL
-808 YMKFQ
+808 YMKYQ

-853 NGVE
+853 NGVK